1 MKFYVIFSL
10 YLYSSMLDME
20 DCSVCFCFKRES
32 VKSKTDGYL
41 SGPEWEK
48 CKLNRLVSDIQESLN
63 GAEPSKT
70 WWMKFW
76 GKFKKV

>member
-1 MKFYVIFSL
+1 MF
-10 YLYSSMLDME
+10 DME

-70 WWMKFW
+70 
-76 GKFKKV
+76 